1 MPDIDRKKCDILIL
15 SADLG
20 TGHHQVSSAIKKVV
34 SQKQQSL
41 KVGIYNYFEYIYPPI
56 NKTIKFGY
64 AQLLRYFSFGYN
76 WFYKATKDIEP
87 DSMWQQILNKMG
99 RRKLLDLIRQCSPKI
114 IVCTFPTPAGVVSQ
128 LKQEGIIDIPLAV
141 VITDVA
147 VHSQW
152 IHPKVDAYIVAADI
166 VRYRLIDRGI
176 PKEKIYVTGIPI
188 RPQFESPSIDPGIW
202 IKLNLDP
209 NIFTLIIMGGGQGL
223 MPGIEKIC
231 QRLSDLSL
239 PMQIIA
245 LTGSNKKLA
254 QKLEAIAESS
264 NIPIRV
270 LGYVENIAPIMKG
283 GHLLLSKAG
292 GITVFEAL
300 AVKLPILI
308 YKPLPGHEQCNVDFL
323 LNNKAALIAQ
333 NQDQAVELIRKAI
346 EDPSILEDISR
357 AMESISK
364 PFSARDTANI
374 LLNMID
380 GEKRLVSVVEKD
392 ERKLIESWM

>member
-1 MPDIDRKKCDILIL
+1 MPEFDIKKCDILIL
-15 SADLG
+15 SADFG
-20 TGHHQVSSAIKKVV
+20 TGHHQVSVAIKRLVN
-34 SQKQQSL
+34 QKQPSL
-41 KVGIYNYFEYIYPPI
+41 KVDIYNYFEYIYPPV
-56 NKTIKFGY
+56 NKAIKFGY
-64 AQLLRYFSFGYN
+64 AQLLKYFSFGYQ
-76 WFYKATKDIEP
+76 WFYKATKDVEP
-87 DSMWQQILNKMG
+87 DSKWQQFLNRMG
-99 RRKLLDLIRQCSPKI
+99 RKKLLDLIKQCSPKI

-128 LKQEGIIDIPLAV
+128 LKREGLIDIPLAV

-166 VRYRLIDRGI
+166 VRSCLIERGI
-176 PKEKIYVTGIPI
+176 PKEKIHVTGIPI
-188 RPQFESPSIDPGIW
+188 RPQFESPTVDPGLW

-209 NIFTLIIMGGGQGL
+209 NVFTLIIMGGGQGL

-239 PMQIIA
+239 PIQIIA

-254 QKLEAIAESS
+254 QKLEAIAESA

-270 LGYVENIAPIMKG
+270 LGFIENIAPIMKG
-283 GHLLLSKAG
+283 SNLLLSKAG

-323 LNNKAALIAQ
+323 LNNKAALMAK
-333 NQDQAVELIRKAI
+333 NQDQAVELIRKAV
-346 EDPSILEDISR
+346 ENPSMLEDISR
-357 AMESISK
+357 AMEPLSK
-364 PFSARDTANI
+364 PYSARDTVNI

-380 GEKRLVSVVEKD
+380 EKKRLVNVVEKD
-392 ERKLIESWM
+392 ESKLFA

>member
-1 MPDIDRKKCDILIL
+1 MPEIDIKKCDILIL
-15 SADLG
+15 SADFG
-20 TGHHQVSSAIKKVV
+20 TGHHQVSVAIKKVV
-34 SQKQQSL
+34 SQKQPSL
-41 KVGIYNYFEYIYPPI
+41 KVGIYNYFEYIYPPL
-56 NKTIKFGY
+56 NKAIKFGY
-64 AQLLRYFSFGYN
+64 AQLLNYFSYGYD
-76 WFYKATKDIEP
+76 WFYRSTKDIEP
-87 DSMWQQILNKMG
+87 DSKWQQILNKMG
-99 RRKLLDLIRQCSPKI
+99 RRKLLDIIQQCSPKV

-128 LKQEGIIDIPLAV
+128 LKREGIIDIPLVV

-166 VRYRLIDRGI
+166 VRSRLIDRGI
-176 PKEKIYVTGIPI
+176 PKDKIHVTGIPI
-188 RPQFESPSIDPGIW
+188 RPQFESPSVDPGLW

-231 QRLSDLSL
+231 KRLSDLAL

-254 QKLEAIAESS
+254 QKLETIAESS

-270 LGYVENIAPIMKG
+270 LGFIENIAPIMKG
-283 GHLLLSKAG
+283 GNLLLSKAG

-346 EDPSILEDISR
+346 ENPHILQDITR
-357 AMESISK
+357 AMEPLSK
-364 PFSARDTANI
+364 PFSARDTVNI
-374 LLNMID
+374 LLNIID
-380 GEKRLVSVVEKD
+380 GKKRLISVVEKD
-392 ERKLIESWM
+392 ETKLFA